1 MRWNRANRMTIT
13 IQVAGSELREAIK
26 QYIEKYSGK
35 VNIPDDFTMHFPN
48 SQEQENEE
56 EYIEIRF

>member
-1 MRWNRANRMTIT
+1 MTIT